1 MPSFRKDGIFFLP
14 LCVMKIIKKIFLGI
28 FIILTTSIIYLVI
41 DAQISPPDIM
51 DKSSLNE
58 TRTEEANNFYKIKN
72 NWLRKNTNGIWEM
85 YVEGSPF
92 EMGVYEGKLSKE
104 LIKIQEEAFVEQI
117 SILIPSKSYQ
127 KFLRYFIGIFN
138 RDIDEYIPKEY
149 QEEIY
154 GMSKS
159 TSDEFNY
166 IAPNYQRML
175 NYHGAHDIGHALKDL
190 AMVGCTSF
198 GVNMNNNDSNMLIGR
213 NFDFY
218 VNDDFA
224 KNKLVCFAKP
234 DSGYKFMYY
243 TWASFIGVVSGMNE
257 KGLTVTINAA
267 QSDIPTKA
275 AMPISILA
283 RQILQ
288 YAQNIEEA
296 KALAEKADIFVS
308 ESILIGSSQDDNVA
322 IIEKSPSQQGFYST
336 TESSIVCPNHFQSET
351 FANDENNIENI
362 KESASNYRFKRCWQL
377 INNYDS
383 INYTQVAKILRDT
396 KGIDDK
402 NIGIGNEKAMNQ
414 LISHHSIIF
423 KPKELKVWVSTP
435 PYQLGK
441 YIMYDL
447 NKIFNLGN
455 TVTENTQIIDT
466 SFTIPIDSFLYS
478 QDYKKRLKFVE
489 LRHKIWL
496 SLWNDE
502 PINDADKV
510 MKEIVESN
518 PEYYLSYYEAGDYY
532 FHFEQYKR
540 AKENYDICLT
550 KLFENESQRT
560 HVLENLE
567 KIEELKNN

>member
-1 MPSFRKDGIFFLP
+1 
-14 LCVMKIIKKIFLGI
+14 MKLIKKIFLGI
-28 FIILTTSIIYLVI
+28 FIILIISIIYLVI
-41 DAQISPPDIM
+41 DVQISPPDIT
-51 DKSSLNE
+51 DTSALNE
-58 TRTEEANNFYKIKN
+58 QCIKVTDNFYKIKN
-72 NWLRKNTNGIWEM
+72 NWLRKNSSGIWEM

-92 EMGVYEGKLSKE
+92 EMGVYEGKLSKK
-104 LIKIQEEAFVEQI
+104 LIKIQEEAFVKQI
-117 SILIPSKSYQ
+117 SILIPSKSHQ
-127 KFLRYFIGIFN
+127 KYLRYFIAFFN

-154 GMSKS
+154 GMSES

-198 GVNMNNNDSNMLIGR
+198 GVNMNKNDSNMLIGR

-224 KNKLVCFAKP
+224 KNKLICFAKP

-267 QSDIPTKA
+267 KSDIPTKA

-288 YAQNIEEA
+288 YAQNIKEA
-296 KALAEKADIFVS
+296 RIIAKKADIFVS
-308 ESILIGSSQDDNVA
+308 ESILIGSAQDDNVA
-322 IIEKSPSQQGFYST
+322 IIEKSPTQQAFYST
-336 TESSIVCPNHFQSET
+336 TESSIVCPNHFQSKT
-351 FANDENNIENI
+351 FKNDEKNIENI

-383 INYTQVAKILRDT
+383 INYMQVAEILRDT
-396 KGIDDK
+396 KGIDNK

-423 KPKELKVWVSTP
+423 KPKELKVWVSTH

-441 YIMYDL
+441 YIMYNL
-447 NKIFNLGN
+447 NNIFNIKN
-455 TVTENTQIIDT
+455 ITANDEINDT

-478 QDYKKRLKFVE
+478 NDYKNRLKFVE

-496 SLWNDE
+496 SLWNNE
-502 PINDADKV
+502 TIKNADKI
-510 MKEIVESN
+510 MKEIIESN

-532 FHFEQYKR
+532 FHFKQYKK

-560 HVLENLE
+560 HVLENLK
-567 KIEELKNN
+567 KIEKLDF

>member
-1 MPSFRKDGIFFLP
+1 
-14 LCVMKIIKKIFLGI
+14 MKIIKKIFLGI
-28 FIILTTSIIYLVI
+28 FLILIISIIYLVI
-41 DAQISPPDIM
+41 DAQISPPVITDT
-51 DKSSLNE
+51 SALNE
-58 TRTEEANNFYKIKN
+58 QRVEESNNFYKIKN
-72 NWLRKNTNGIWEM
+72 NWLRKSTNGIWEM

-104 LIKIQEEAFVEQI
+104 LMKIQEDAFVEQI

-138 RDIDEYIPKEY
+138 RDIDEYIPQEY

-159 TSDEFNY
+159 TSDEFDY

-224 KNKLVCFAKP
+224 KNKLICFAKP

-288 YAQNIEEA
+288 YAQNIDEA

-308 ESILIGSSQDDNVA
+308 ESILIGSAQDDNVV
-322 IIEKSPSQQGFYST
+322 IIEKSPTKQGFYST
-336 TESSIVCPNHFQSET
+336 SKSSIVCPNHFQSTT
-351 FANDENNIENI
+351 FANNENNIENI

-377 INNYDS
+377 INNYDN
-383 INYTQVAKILRDT
+383 INYIQAAEILRDT
-396 KGIDDK
+396 KGIDDE

-447 NKIFNLGN
+447 NKIFNLKN
-455 TVTENTQIIDT
+455 ITAKTEINDT
-466 SFTIPIDSFLYS
+466 SFTIPVDSFLYS
-478 QDYKKRLKFVE
+478 NDYKNRLKFVE
-489 LRHKIWL
+489 IRHKIWL
-496 SLWNDE
+496 SLWNNE
-502 PINDADKV
+502 PIENADNI

-532 FHFEQYKR
+532 FHFKQYKK

-550 KLFENESQRT
+550 KLFENEGQRR
-560 HVLENLE
+560 HVLENLK
-567 KIEELKNN
+567 KINELDF

>member
-1 MPSFRKDGIFFLP
+1 MPSLQKDGIFFLSLP
-14 LCVMKIIKKIFLGI
+14 MMKIIKKIFFGI
-28 FIILTTSIIYLVI
+28 FIILIFSIIYLVI
-41 DAQISPPDIM
+41 DAQISPPEIKDT
-51 DKSSLNE
+51 SALNVK
-58 TRTEEANNFYKIKN
+58 RTKQAENFYKIKN
-72 NWLRKNTNGIWEM
+72 NWLRKNSNGIWEM
-85 YVEGSPF
+85 YIEGSPF

-117 SILIPSKSYQ
+117 SIIIPSKSYQ

-138 RDIDEYIPKEY
+138 RDIDEYIPEEY
-149 QEEIY
+149 LEEIY

-267 QSDIPTKA
+267 KSDIPTKA

-288 YAQNIEEA
+288 YAQNIDEA
-296 KALAEKADIFVS
+296 KALAKKAEIFVS
-308 ESILIGSSQDDNVA
+308 ESILIGSAQDDNVA
-322 IIEKSPSQQGFYST
+322 IIEKSPTKQGFYST
-336 TESSIVCPNHFQSET
+336 TESSIVCPNHFQSKT
-351 FANDENNIENI
+351 FENDENNIENI

-383 INYTQVAKILRDT
+383 IDYLQVAEILRNT
-396 KGIDDK
+396 KGLNNK

-447 NKIFNLGN
+447 NKVFNLKN
-455 TVTENTQIIDT
+455 ITAKTEINDT
-466 SFTIPIDSFLYS
+466 SFTIPVDSFLYS
-478 QDYKKRLKFVE
+478 NDYKNRLKFVE

-502 PINDADKV
+502 PINDANKV
-510 MKEIVESN
+510 MKEIIDSN

-532 FHFEQYKR
+532 FHFKQYEKAKR
-540 AKENYDICLT
+540 NYDICLT
-550 KLFENESQRT
+550 KLFENQGQRR
-560 HVLENLE
+560 HVLENLK
-567 KIEELKNN
+567 KIEELGF